1 VIPVM
6 GPKLRDG
13 LRRGIRVNNIASL
26 PIKIVPTMGDGRE
39 NQAILTASYLKFLQ
53 EGDTMLRNLKIST
66 KLGIGAT
73 VLMILIFILGALGYY
88 YLDRSGRSV
97 DHIVKTN
104 YGSIVAFKQ
113 VKDAV
118 DTIDKSMLSMALT
131 KDSSL
136 KEAEKAKIDQARK
149 SYGEAVK
156 NIEGVLA
163 SVKDPKTKTEYEGLL
178 ARIKEQ
184 LGKGKEHN
192 VKLAK
197 FAMEGKND
205 EASAIW
211 SEHTSTI
218 STTIDSLFR
227 QLVKLSEDRIEIRF
241 NELTKETANARVVFI
256 IISLVIML
264 FIAAGTF
271 FFVRTITRSLQEG
284 MNVANRLADGDLT
297 VDVKVTSRDEMG
309 ALLESLSNMV
319 SKWRGVV
326 YQINTSAD
334 NIASASHQLS
344 ASAVQMSKGSDEQA
358 QMSVQVA
365 TASEEMSQT
374 VIDVARNTGNIAVS
388 GKETVEVARSGK
400 EVVDMAVREVKE
412 IASTVDASAMMVRSL
427 GELSKQIGEIVNV
440 INEIADQ
447 TNLLALNAAIEA
459 ARAGEHGRGFA
470 VVADEVKKLAERTG
484 NSTAEIAD
492 MIGNIQKEVN
502 RAVDAMEDVKKKVS
516 SGTTLSL
523 EAGSALNNIVNKV
536 DDLQLMVQQIA
547 SATEE
552 MTATSEGISKDIDSI
567 ATISKETSSASSQV
581 SQASDELARL
591 SVSLQDVVKEF
602 SV

>member
-1 VIPVM
+1 M
-6 GPKLRDG
+6 SL
-13 LRRGIRVNNIASL
+13 NN
-26 PIKIVPTMGDGRE
+26 M
-39 NQAILTASYLKFLQ
+39 
-53 EGDTMLRNLKIST
+53 KIST
-66 KLGIGAT
+66 KLGTGAG
-73 VLMILIFILGALGYY
+73 ILVILVFIMGTIGYY
-88 YLDRSGRSV
+88 YLDRSSRSV
-97 DHIVKTN
+97 DDIVKNN
-104 YGSIVAFKQ
+104 YGRIVAFRQ

-131 KDSSL
+131 RDDAL
-136 KEAEKAKIDQARK
+136 KQAEKAKIDKAR
-149 SYGEAVK
+149 SAYGEAIK
-156 NIEGVLA
+156 KIEGVMA
-163 SVKDPKTKTEYEGLL
+163 NIKDPNTKAEFQSLL
-178 ARIKEQ
+178 DKIKAQ

-205 EASAIW
+205 EASAVW
-211 SEHTSTI
+211 SEHTSAI
-218 STTIDSLFR
+218 STTIDGLFR
-227 QLVKLSEDRIEIRF
+227 QLVKLSEERIEARF
-241 NELTKETANARVVFI
+241 GEVTAETANARVIFI
-256 IISLVIML
+256 IISLVVMIV
-264 FIAAGTF
+264 IAAGTF
-271 FFVRTITRSLQEG
+271 IVVRTITRSLQEG

-297 VDVKVTSRDEMG
+297 VDVNVVNHDEMG
-309 ALLESLSNMV
+309 ALLESLGNMIR
-319 SKWRGVV
+319 KWRGVV
-326 YQINTSAD
+326 NQINSSAD

-344 ASAVQMSKGSDEQA
+344 ASAVQTSKGSDEQA
-358 QMSVQVA
+358 RMSVQVA

-388 GKETVEVARSGK
+388 GKETVDVARNGK
-400 EVVDMAVREVKE
+400 EVVDMAVREVQE
-412 IASTVDASAMMVRSL
+412 IASTVDASATMVRSL

-484 NSTAEIAD
+484 NSTAEIAE

-516 SGTTLSL
+516 SGATLS
-523 EAGSALNNIVNKV
+523 EQAGGALNNIVNKV

-567 ATISKETSSASSQV
+567 ATISKETSSASVQV
-581 SQASDELARL
+581 SHASDELSRL
-591 SVSLQDVVKEF
+591 SVSLQGIVKEF

>member
-1 VIPVM
+1 V
-6 GPKLRDG
+6 
-13 LRRGIRVNNIASL
+13 
-26 PIKIVPTMGDGRE
+26 E
-39 NQAILTASYLKFLQ
+39 
-53 EGDTMLRNLKIST
+53 EGDIMTGNLKLST
-66 KLGIGAT
+66 KLGIGAA
-73 VLMILIFILGALGYY
+73 VLMVLIFVMGGLGYY
-88 YLDRSGRSV
+88 YLDRSGRSM
-97 DHIVKTN
+97 DHIVKNN
-104 YGSIVAFKQ
+104 YGRIVAFKK

-131 KDSSL
+131 KDQGI
-136 KEAEKAKIDQARK
+136 KAADKARIDEARK
-149 SYGEAVK
+149 SYGEAIK
-156 NIEGVLA
+156 KIEGVMA
-163 SVKDPKTKTEYEGLL
+163 NVTDPKTKAEFEDLL
-178 ARIKEQ
+178 AKIKEQ

-218 STTIDSLFR
+218 SNTIDTLFR
-227 QLVKLSEDRIEIRF
+227 QLVKLSEERIETRF
-241 NELTKETANARVVFI
+241 NELTKETANARIIFI
-256 IISLVIML
+256 VISIVIMGL
-264 FIAAGTF
+264 IAAGTF
-271 FFVRTITRSLQEG
+271 FTVRMITRSLEEG
-284 MNVANRLADGDLT
+284 VKVANRLAEGDLT

-309 ALLESLSNMV
+309 ALLESLGNMV
-319 SKWRGVV
+319 TKWRGVV
-326 YQINTSAD
+326 HEINTSAD
-334 NIASASHQLS
+334 NIASASHELS

-388 GKETVEVARSGK
+388 GQETVEVARSGK
-400 EVVDMAVREVKE
+400 EVVDMAVREVQE
-412 IASTVDASAMMVRSL
+412 IASTVDASATMVRSL

-516 SGTTLSL
+516 SGADLSQQ
-523 EAGSALNNIVNKV
+523 AGHALNNIVKKV

-567 ATISKETSSASSQV
+567 ANISKETSSASNQV
-581 SQASDELARL
+581 SQASDELSRL
-591 SVSLQDVVKEF
+591 SVSLQGVVREF
-602 SV
+602 TV

>member
-1 VIPVM
+1 M
-6 GPKLRDG
+6 SL
-13 LRRGIRVNNIASL
+13 NN
-26 PIKIVPTMGDGRE
+26 M
-39 NQAILTASYLKFLQ
+39 
-53 EGDTMLRNLKIST
+53 KIST
-66 KLGIGAT
+66 KLGTGAAILM
-73 VLMILIFILGALGYY
+73 VLILIMGTMGYY
-88 YLDRSGRSV
+88 YVDRSSRSV
-97 DHIVKTN
+97 DDIVKNN
-104 YGSIVAFKQ
+104 YGRIMAFRQ

-131 KDSSL
+131 RDDAL
-136 KEAEKAKIDQARK
+136 KQAEKAKIDKARGA
-149 SYGEAVK
+149 YGEAIK
-156 NIEGVLA
+156 KIEGVMA
-163 SVKDPKTKTEYEGLL
+163 NVKDPRTKADFQNLL
-178 ARIKEQ
+178 DKIKAE

-192 VKLAK
+192 VRLVK

-205 EASAIW
+205 EASAVW
-211 SEHTSTI
+211 SEHTSTV

-227 QLVKLSEDRIEIRF
+227 QLVKLSEERIETRF
-241 NELTKETANARVVFI
+241 GELTKETANARVIFI
-256 IISLVIML
+256 IISLVVLIV
-264 FIAAGTF
+264 IAAGTF
-271 FFVRTITRSLQEG
+271 IVVRTITRSLQEG

-297 VDVKVTSRDEMG
+297 VDVNVVNHDEMG
-309 ALLESLSNMV
+309 ALLESLSNMIR
-319 SKWRGVV
+319 KWRGVV
-326 YQINTSAD
+326 NQINSSAD

-388 GKETVEVARSGK
+388 GKETVDVARNGK
-400 EVVDMAVREVKE
+400 EVVDMAVREVQE
-412 IASTVDASAMMVRSL
+412 IASTVDASATMVRSL

-516 SGTTLSL
+516 SGATLS
-523 EAGSALNNIVNKV
+523 EQAGGALNNIVNKV

-567 ATISKETSSASSQV
+567 ATISKETSSASVQV
-581 SQASDELARL
+581 SQASDELSRL
-591 SVSLQDVVKEF
+591 SVSLQGIVKEF

>member
-1 VIPVM
+1 MV
-6 GPKLRDG
+6 
-13 LRRGIRVNNIASL
+13 S
-26 PIKIVPTMGDGRE
+26 
-39 NQAILTASYLKFLQ
+39 
-53 EGDTMLRNLKIST
+53 NLKIST
-66 KLGIGAT
+66 KLGIGAA
-73 VLMILIFILGALGYY
+73 VLMVLIFVMGALGYY
-88 YLDRSGRSV
+88 YLDRSGRSM
-97 DHIVKTN
+97 DHIVNNN
-104 YGSIVAFKQ
+104 YGRIVAFKQ

-131 KDSSL
+131 KDPTL
-136 KEAEKAKIDQARK
+136 KEAEKAKIDKARK
-149 SYGEAVK
+149 SYGEAIK
-156 NIEGVLA
+156 KIEGVMA
-163 SVKDPKTKTEYEGLL
+163 NVRDPKTKAEFEGLL

-192 VKLAK
+192 VKLAR

-218 STTIDSLFR
+218 SNTIDSLFR
-227 QLVKLSEDRIEIRF
+227 QLVKLSEERIETRF
-241 NELTKETANARVVFI
+241 NELTRETASARLVFI
-256 IISLVIML
+256 VISLVILALM
-264 FIAAGTF
+264 AAGTF
-271 FFVRTITRSLQEG
+271 YTVRMITRSLEEG
-284 MNVANRLADGDLT
+284 MKVANKLAEGDLT
-297 VDVKVTSRDEMG
+297 VDVKVTSHDEMG
-309 ALLESLSNMV
+309 ALLESLGNMV
-319 SKWRGVV
+319 AKWRGVV
-326 YQINTSAD
+326 HQINTSAD

-344 ASAVQMSKGSDEQA
+344 SSAVQMSKGSDEQA
-358 QMSVQVA
+358 QMSMQVA

-388 GKETVEVARSGK
+388 GQETVEVARSGK
-400 EVVDMAVREVKE
+400 EVVDMAVREVE
-412 IASTVDASAMMVRSL
+412 QIASTVDASATMVRSL

-516 SGTTLSL
+516 SGADLSQQ
-523 EAGSALNNIVNKV
+523 AGHALNNIVKKV
-536 DDLQLMVQQIA
+536 DELQLMVQQIA

-567 ATISKETSSASSQV
+567 ASISKETSSASGQV
-581 SQASDELARL
+581 SQASDELSRL
-591 SVSLQDVVKEF
+591 SVSLQGIVKEF

>member
-1 VIPVM
+1 M
-6 GPKLRDG
+6 A
-13 LRRGIRVNNIASL
+13 N
-26 PIKIVPTMGDGRE
+26 
-39 NQAILTASYLKFLQ
+39 
-53 EGDTMLRNLKIST
+53 NLKIST
-66 KLGIGAT
+66 KLGIGAA
-73 VLMILIFILGALGYY
+73 VLMVLIFVMGALGYY

-97 DHIVKTN
+97 DHIVNNN
-104 YGSIVAFKQ
+104 YGRIVAFKQ

-131 KDSSL
+131 KDPAL

-149 SYGEAVK
+149 SYGEAIK
-156 NIEGVLA
+156 KIEGVMA
-163 SVKDPKTKTEYEGLL
+163 NVKDPKTKAQFDGLL

-218 STTIDSLFR
+218 SNTIDSLFK
-227 QLVKLSEDRIEIRF
+227 QLVKLSEERIEIRF
-241 NELTKETANARVVFI
+241 NELTKETASARIVFI
-256 IISLVIML
+256 AISLVIMGL
-264 FIAAGTF
+264 IAAGTF
-271 FFVRTITRSLQEG
+271 FTVRKITRSLEEG
-284 MNVANRLADGDLT
+284 MKVADRLAEGDLT
-297 VDVKVTSRDEMG
+297 VDVKVTSGDEMG
-309 ALLESLSNMV
+309 ALLQSLGNMV
-319 SKWRGVV
+319 AKWRGVV
-326 YQINTSAD
+326 HEINTSAD

-344 ASAVQMSKGSDEQA
+344 ASAVQMSKGSDDQA
-358 QMSVQVA
+358 QMSMQVA

-388 GKETVEVARSGK
+388 GQETVEVARSGK
-400 EVVDMAVREVKE
+400 EVVDMAVREVEE
-412 IASTVDASAMMVRSL
+412 IASTVDASATMVRSL

-516 SGTTLSL
+516 SGADLSQQ
-523 EAGSALNNIVNKV
+523 AGHALNNIVKKV

-567 ATISKETSSASSQV
+567 ANISKETSSASSQV
-581 SQASDELARL
+581 SQASDELSRL
-591 SVSLQDVVKEF
+591 SVSLQGVVKGF